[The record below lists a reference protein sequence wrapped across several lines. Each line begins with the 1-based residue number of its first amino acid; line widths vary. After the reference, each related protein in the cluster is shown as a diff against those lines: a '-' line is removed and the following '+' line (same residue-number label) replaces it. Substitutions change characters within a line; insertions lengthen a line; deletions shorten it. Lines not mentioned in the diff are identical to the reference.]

1 MNILGLEE
9 YRNRRQTGQKKEY
22 KQRSMCVAQSCQAP
36 VSTGFPRQEYWCRLP
51 FPTLG
56 DLLTQ
61 GWNPSLLSLLHW
73 QADFFYHCTTWE
85 AQAKKTDIQIHSV
98 DQEWQIIIDVLMQ
111 DV

>member
-1 MNILGLEE
+1 
-9 YRNRRQTGQKKEY
+9 
-22 KQRSMCVAQSCQAP
+22 MCVAQSCQAP
-36 VSTGFPRQEYWCRLP
+36 VSTGFPRQEYWGRLP

-56 DLLTQ
+56 DLPTQ
-61 GWNPSLLSLLHW
+61 GWNSSLLKSL
-73 QADFFYHCTTWE
+73 AFAGRFFFYHCTTWE